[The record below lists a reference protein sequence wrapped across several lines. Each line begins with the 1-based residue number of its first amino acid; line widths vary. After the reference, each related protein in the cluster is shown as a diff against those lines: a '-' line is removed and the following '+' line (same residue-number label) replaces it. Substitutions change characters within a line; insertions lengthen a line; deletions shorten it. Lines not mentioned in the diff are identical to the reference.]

1 MMLLWPFQT
10 GWDESLRKPVRH
22 GSGKFNKSAAGSL
35 AQFVH
40 IHFGAFRK
48 VLIEGDKVDGG
59 AALVKGGLELVHVDT
74 GGAGAAGTDGYHSAF
89 HKVLVAVRVQ
99 PVEGGPGTSGTIN
112 SGGGDLHMLI
122 G

>member
-1 MMLLWPFQT
+1 MMLLWPFHT

-35 AQFVH
+35 AHFVH

-59 AALVKGGLELVHVDT
+59 AALVKGGLELVHVYT
-74 GGAGAAGTDGYHSAF
+74 GGAGAAATLGFHSSYH
-89 HKVLVAVRVQ
+89 KELVVYVLSI
-99 PVEGGPGTSGTIN
+99 GSCGPGTSGTIN
-112 SGGGDLHMLI
+112 SGGGDQHKRI
-122 G
+122 C